1 MLLDGGGGGGVHDDV
16 RSLAGGRMAVPASRR
31 PEVMLKELV
40 AVVDVLEANVETL
53 SVLVNEEEELELCD
67 GGPWLGLLLTD
78 MLLPLLL
85 SELDLAC

>member
-1 MLLDGGGGGGVHDDV
+1 M

-53 SVLVNEEEELELCD
+53 SVLVNE
-67 GGPWLGLLLTD
+67 
-78 MLLPLLL
+78 
-85 SELDLAC
+85 

>member
-1 MLLDGGGGGGVHDDV
+1 MLE
-16 RSLAGGRMAVPASRR
+16 GRGESTDSALTRTDSGSGSGQ
-31 PEVMLKELV
+31 LV